1 MKVPLDLLLRLVEKM
16 MIDLNLEDI
25 AKKINKHFET
35 PEEDYNDILSD
46 VSLKEMIMEYINN
59 NKSLKKK
66 IKEKIKKLTEES
78 EDEEKEET
86 KRKKR
91 KNSKVSNNEELNE
104 EEEERTFKNKKR
116 KNSNTLSEEK
126 VKKKRKK
133 KEESID
139 LEKEVKFIPKPKG
152 DSNPERKPFKR
163 IDDTIKN
170 NKLKDNSYEAY
181 MKNTGDNFGKAA
193 NDKLI
198 ITRGKDFRKEKN
210 KFKNKTFHGGFTI
223 SQGIRSTKLYND
235 SDSDNE

>member
-91 KNSKVSNNEELNE
+91 KK
-104 EEEERTFKNKKR
+104 
-116 KNSNTLSEEK
+116 
-126 VKKKRKK
+126 
-133 KEESID
+133 
-139 LEKEVKFIPKPKG
+139 
-152 DSNPERKPFKR
+152 
-163 IDDTIKN
+163 
-170 NKLKDNSYEAY
+170 
-181 MKNTGDNFGKAA
+181 
-193 NDKLI
+193 
-198 ITRGKDFRKEKN
+198 
-210 KFKNKTFHGGFTI
+210 
-223 SQGIRSTKLYND
+223 
-235 SDSDNE
+235 